1 MHKQENI
8 KGTKYTG
15 ITLPPAEGKSIW
27 VLGDLVTFKAVSED
41 TRGMYALFEIA
52 AQPQNELPPHTHLR
66 EDEAFYVLEGE
77 FSFLHGDRTIHA
89 TEGSFV
95 YIPKGILHTYKN
107 LRSTTGRL
115 LVVVTPAGL
124 ERFFEE
130 IGETPMYKSYPPLI
144 DPPDMEKLRAVTQRY
159 HIEIKIPEIEG

>member
-1 MHKQENI
+1 MHKQDNI
-8 KGTKYTG
+8 KSTKNAG
-15 ITLPPAEGKSIW
+15 ITLPPAEGKSVW

-52 AQPQNELPPHTHLR
+52 AQPQNELPPHTHHR

-77 FSFLHGDRTIHA
+77 FSFLYGNRTIH
-89 TEGSFV
+89 TTVGSFV

-107 LRSTTGRL
+107 LGSTTGRL

-130 IGETPMYKSYPPLI
+130 IGETPMYKSYPLLI
-144 DPPDMEKLRAVTQRY
+144 DPPDMEKLMAVTQKY
-159 HIEIKIPEIEG
+159 HIEINIPQAES